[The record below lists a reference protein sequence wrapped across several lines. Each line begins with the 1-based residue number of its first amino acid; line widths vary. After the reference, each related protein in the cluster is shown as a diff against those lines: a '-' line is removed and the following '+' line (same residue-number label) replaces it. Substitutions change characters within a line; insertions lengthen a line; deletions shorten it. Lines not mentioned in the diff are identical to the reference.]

1 MLNLLVWRYDRK
13 KCNFCGFSDYF
24 SIIEIDKTP
33 LSVQNFHSSIKALKK
48 QSIKSLNIALCNNC
62 LLISNIGYN
71 NNDDS
76 LYNDNY
82 YYAPSEISEVEK
94 EFQFKLAKQINNHIN
109 LKKKTI
115 LEIGCGD
122 GFFLNQ
128 LTKYAIHG
136 IGYDPSAAC
145 DRAMKY
151 EKLDIYKEIFLPNK
165 SSFNNADFF
174 VLRHILEH
182 LENPTKFLTS
192 LANNNSS
199 NTSSQY
205 LYIEVPNAKFCM
217 ENNMYFDFYY
227 DHIFYFNKFT
237 LSKILSNS
245 GWSPLYNIFG
255 DDNEFLGIVSKKKQ
269 SKIIDELHYPFDSKY
284 IPLAKR
290 FKKGFNFWKEKLLEI
305 LSEINNSKKTFAI
318 WGTGAR
324 GVSLLSNIDLNIY
337 KPSYFIDSDPNKI
350 GLFPPVGN
358 EKIVSPDYIEKN
370 PVDYILITSFTF
382 FDEIS
387 NSLNNY
393 KNDGG
398 RLIKIYPTPETI

>member
-151 EKLDIYKEIFLPNK
+151 EKLDIYKEIVVDKELCGKTTFYRFIKELEEKGVIEIFLNG
-165 SSFNNADFF
+165 NH
-174 VLRHILEH
+174 R
-182 LENPTKFLTS
+182 
-192 LANNNSS
+192 
-199 NTSSQY
+199 
-205 LYIEVPNAKFCM
+205 
-217 ENNMYFDFYY
+217 
-227 DHIFYFNKFT
+227 
-237 LSKILSNS
+237 KIQ
-245 GWSPLYNIFG
+245 
-255 DDNEFLGIVSKKKQ
+255 V
-269 SKIIDELHYPFDSKY
+269 
-284 IPLAKR
+284 
-290 FKKGFNFWKEKLLEI
+290 KGKL
-305 LSEINNSKKTFAI
+305 
-318 WGTGAR
+318 
-324 GVSLLSNIDLNIY
+324 
-337 KPSYFIDSDPNKI
+337 
-350 GLFPPVGN
+350 
-358 EKIVSPDYIEKN
+358 
-370 PVDYILITSFTF
+370 
-382 FDEIS
+382 
-387 NSLNNY
+387 
-393 KNDGG
+393 
-398 RLIKIYPTPETI
+398 